1 MGKLEKKDMA
11 KQTIYIIVIAILA
24 VVCVIDFVR
33 ISRLQGEVE
42 RTREMINEATDAMDY
57 KLDASIYKKD
67 AQLYLMNLKYNDPQ
81 THKLL
86 TDSCRNDCMK
96 YRKKYGKE
104 AEE

>member
-1 MGKLEKKDMA
+1 MV

-24 VVCVIDFVR
+24 IVCAIDYVR
-33 ISRLQGEVE
+33 ISKLQGKVE
-42 RTREMINEATDAMDY
+42 RTREMIQETTDAMNY

-86 TDSCRNDCMK
+86 TDSWRNDCMK